1 MSEQLLTETLKKS
14 LHVWIPVTL
23 EWQYPRYL
31 SVCKFVLPLSNWVDL
46 VMFDTISVPK
56 VVKTLQVKYGITSKF
71 PF

>member
-14 LHVWIPVTL
+14 LHVRIPVTL
-23 EWQYPRYL
+23 EWQYSRYL
-31 SVCKFVLPLSNWVDL
+31 SVCKSVLPLSNWVDL
-46 VMFDTISVPK
+46 VMFDTISVPE